1 MSQPFWAQAF
11 PGGVADA
18 TLLHAMW
25 RDRSGRLVAV
35 RLADGLLLWRSA
47 QPLMSSVSSVPLVP
61 LLLGHGLALGLA
73 LAPARVVALALAGDA
88 AGAERWRSDPLPWP
102 EWAARLEAP
111 SAAMAVQAGWLDDRI
126 VLRWHLRPVYGGG
139 AAPGP
144 ARAKAAAVGSC
155 LLDAADGTLHEAPA
169 GLSSASSEPLLQAPS
184 QASSQWPAQALAQEP
199 SQAPSDDPTVFA
211 RQVLGGVQYSVQQQ
225 QPSTATGDTLHTAL
239 IALDLAR
246 GQELWR
252 CALDEAPRKAPR
264 ALRS

>member
-1 MSQPFWAQAF
+1 MSQPVWAQAF

-18 TLLHAMW
+18 TLQHALW

-111 SAAMAVQAGWLDDRI
+111 SAAMAVQAGWLDGGI

-169 GLSSASSEPLLQAPS
+169 GLASASSEALLQALAQAPS
-184 QASSQWPAQALAQEP
+184 QAP
-199 SQAPSDDPTVFA
+199 SEDPTVFA

>member
-1 MSQPFWAQAF
+1 MSQPVWAQAF

-18 TLLHAMW
+18 TLQHALW
-25 RDRSGRLVAV
+25 RDHSGRLVAV

-47 QPLMSSVSSVPLVP
+47 PLRMPVMSVMPLMPLVPLVP

-144 ARAKAAAVGSC
+144 ARAKAAATVGSC

-169 GLSSASSEPLLQAPS
+169 GLASASFETLL
-184 QASSQWPAQALAQEP
+184 QALAQAP

>member
-1 MSQPFWAQAF
+1 MSQPVWAQAF

-18 TLLHAMW
+18 TLQHALW

-144 ARAKAAAVGSC
+144 ARAKAAAAVGSC

-169 GLSSASSEPLLQAPS
+169 GLASASSEPLLQAPS
-184 QASSQWPAQALAQEP
+184 QAS
-199 SQAPSDDPTVFA
+199 SDDPTVFA

>member
-1 MSQPFWAQAF
+1 MSQPVWAQAF

-18 TLLHAMW
+18 TLQHALW

-111 SAAMAVQAGWLDDRI
+111 SAAMAVQAGWLDGGI

-169 GLSSASSEPLLQAPS
+169 GLASASSEALLQALAQAPS
-184 QASSQWPAQALAQEP
+184 QAP
-199 SQAPSDDPTVFA
+199 SEDPTVFA

-239 IALDLAR
+239 IAFDLAR